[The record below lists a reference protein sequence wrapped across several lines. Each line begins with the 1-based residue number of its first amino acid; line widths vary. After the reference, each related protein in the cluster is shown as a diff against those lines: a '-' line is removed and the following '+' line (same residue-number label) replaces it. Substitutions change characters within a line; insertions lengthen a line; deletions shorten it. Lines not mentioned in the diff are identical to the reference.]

1 MSRFTTQLA
10 AGLFLAPALLA
21 ASVAQAYEAGDVI
34 VRVGAA
40 VVDPQESSGNVFVGG
55 ANTGLEVGVDSNTQV
70 GITGTFMLTDH
81 IGLGVLGAT
90 PFSHDIELKGVTRF
104 ASIKHLPPTV
114 TLQYFPMAKNSALQ
128 PYVGAGLN
136 YTMFFSEDLSS
147 TAEGAGFSDLELD
160 DSFGYALE
168 AGLDYKLTE
177 QVYLN
182 AAVWYVDIETTAEFR
197 TAGTPSKVDVDIDPM
212 VYMASIGY
220 KF

>member
-1 MSRFTTQLA
+1 MSRFTIQLA
-10 AGLFLAPALLA
+10 AGLLLVPAMLA
-21 ASVAQAYEAGDVI
+21 ASVAQAHEAGDII

-40 VVDPQESSGNVFVGG
+40 VVDPQESSGDVYVGG
-55 ANTGLEVGVDSNTQV
+55 ANTGLEVGVDSNTQL
-70 GITGTFMLTDH
+70 GLTGTYMLTDN
-81 IGLGVLGAT
+81 IGVGLLAAT
-90 PFSHDIELKGVTRF
+90 PFSHDIELKGVGRF

-114 TLQYFPMAKNSALQ
+114 TLQYFPMAKNSAWQ

-147 TAEGAGFSDLELD
+147 GAEAAGFSSLDLD
-160 DSFGYALE
+160 NSWGYALE
-168 AGLDYKLTE
+168 AGMDYKLTE

-182 AAVWYVDIETTAEFR
+182 AAVWYADIDTTASFR
-197 TAGTPSKVDVDIDPM
+197 TAGTPSKVDVEIDPM

>member
-1 MSRFTTQLA
+1 MSRFTIQLA
-10 AGLFLAPALLA
+10 AGLLLAPALLA
-21 ASVAQAYEAGDVI
+21 ASVAQAHEAGDVI

-40 VVDPQESSGNVFVGG
+40 VVDPQESSSNVFVGG
-55 ANTGLEVGVDSNTQV
+55 ANTGLEVGVDSNTQL
-70 GITGTFMLTDH
+70 GITGTFMLTDNIG
-81 IGLGVLGAT
+81 IGLLAAT
-90 PFSHDIELKGVTRF
+90 PFSHDIELKGAGRF

-114 TLQYFPMAKNSALQ
+114 TLQYFPMAKSSAWQ

-147 TAEGAGFSDLELD
+147 NAEGAGFSSLDLD
-160 DSFGYALE
+160 DSWGYALE
-168 AGLDYKLTE
+168 AGMDYKLTE

-182 AAVWYVDIETTAEFR
+182 AAVWYADIDTTANFR
-197 TAGTPSKVDVDIDPM
+197 TAGIPSKVDVEIDPM